1 MRNDISYSGSGISGS
16 GSSGSDSN
24 NNILRKIAT
33 SDKAS
38 RLVRKLMSVS
48 GKCGVCVIVSE
59 FVCVVE
65 DPMITRENIGKILP
79 LIDGENLKL

>member
-1 MRNDISYSGSGISGS
+1 
-16 GSSGSDSN
+16 
-24 NNILRKIAT
+24 
-33 SDKAS
+33 
-38 RLVRKLMSVS
+38 MSVS

-59 FVCVVE
+59 CVCVVE